1 MAKAKRSADKAQ
13 AYRKSFNLA
22 ALTAVIL
29 AILCTVGGTLAW
41 IVSVPDP
48 VVNTFTYGEI
58 EITLEET
65 DSPIDEADDPE
76 DQNTYMMA
84 PGIEIDKDPT
94 VTVKAG
100 SEDCWLFVK
109 LEKSENFDDF
119 MTYVIAYGWTK
130 LDGADGV
137 YYRKVEASDEDEV
150 FSVLKDNQVEVK
162 GEPDVTDDMLNALG
176 PDDGDTPYPTL
187 NITAYAVQYMGFEP
201 EDGENA
207 SNAAA
212 KAWKAALGEE
222 VTTESTTENAAAGN
236 STENNNGRTVSDSAA
251 AAAYSANAPRFYWG
265 EDSIFTI
272 KGEE

>member
-58 EITLEET
+58 EISLEET
-65 DSPIDEADDPE
+65 DSNLDEDNNPE
-76 DQNTYMMA
+76 TNTYMMA
-84 PGIEIDKDPT
+84 AGDEIDKDPI
-94 VTVKAG
+94 VTVAAG

-109 LEKSENFDDF
+109 LDESENFANF
-119 MTYVIAYGWTK
+119 MTYEMAEGWTQ
-130 LDGADGV
+130 LMDNGQPVEGV
-137 YYRKVEASDEDEV
+137 YFRKVDASDNDAKIGV
-150 FSVLKDNQVEVK
+150 FENDQVIVLES
-162 GEPDVTDDMLNALG
+162 VTDAQLNSL
-176 PDDGDTPYPTL
+176 DEETYPTID
-187 NITAYAVQYMGFEP
+187 ITAYAVQYMGFEP

-251 AAAYSANAPRFYWG
+251 AAAYSATAPRFYWG

>member
-22 ALTAVIL
+22 ALAAVIL

-65 DSPIDEADDPE
+65 DSPIDEENDPE

-109 LEKSENFDDF
+109 LEKSENFDEF
-119 MTYVIAYGWTK
+119 MTYEPADGWAP
-130 LDGADGV
+130 LSGEEGV
-137 YYRKVEASDEDEV
+137 YYRKVEASDKDVEFPFLAGNKV
-150 FSVLKDNQVEVK
+150 TVLAT
-162 GEPDVTDDMLNALG
+162 VTDEMLNALG
-176 PDDGDTPYPTL
+176 SDDGENPYPTL
-187 NITAYAVQYMGFEP
+187 DITAYAVQYAGFEHS
-201 EDGENA
+201 E
-207 SNAAA
+207 
-212 KAWKAALGEE
+212 
-222 VTTESTTENAAAGN
+222 TTTENAAALSAWNVIGNNGEPPAAGN

-251 AAAYSANAPRFYWG
+251 AAAYSATAPRFYWG

-272 KGEE
+272 KGKE

>member
-22 ALTAVIL
+22 ALVAVIL

-65 DSPIDEADDPE
+65 DSPIDGENDPE
-76 DQNTYMMA
+76 NQNTYMMA
-84 PGIEIDKDPT
+84 PGLEIAKDPT

-100 SEDCWLFVK
+100 SEACWLFVK

-119 MTYVIAYGWTK
+119 MTYAIADGWAPLT
-130 LDGADGV
+130 GADGV
-137 YYRKVEASDEDEV
+137 YYRKVEASDKDVV
-150 FSVLKDNQVEVK
+150 FSVLKDDQVEVK
-162 GEPDVTDDMLNALG
+162 GEPDVTDEMLNALG
-176 PDDGDTPYPTL
+176 SDDGDNPYPTL
-187 NITAYAVQYMGFEP
+187 DITAYAVQYMGFEDNAYGAWA
-201 EDGENA
+201 EIDNNGEPP
-207 SNAAA
+207 
-212 KAWKAALGEE
+212 
-222 VTTESTTENAAAGN
+222 AAGN

-251 AAAYSANAPRFYWG
+251 AAAYSATAPRFYWG

-272 KGEE
+272 KGKE